1 MILQLAI
8 KTLKPSS
15 FHFAASLFAFV
26 FFLVFFFTN
35 WSVCWF
41 RDWYV
46 CLFEGVFKAVCLKT
60 IIWLQ
65 LTMKHMK
72 QSSFHFTASLFAFLP
87 TGQFV
92 GFLIDTFICLKAC
105 SKLPFVWDLNIIVIS
120 YKDYETE
127 QCPFCCFLICFF
139 TYWSL
144 CWFLDWYI
152 SLFEGVFKTVGF
164 LLRFETII
172 SLQLTIKLMRPNS
185 FHFAASLFAF
195 LPTGRFV
202 GFLIDTF
209 VCLKACSKLPFVW
222 DLNIIAISYKDYETE
237 QCPFAAS

>member
-1 MILQLAI
+1 MSI
-8 KTLKPSS
+8 
-15 FHFAASLFAFV
+15 
-26 FFLVFFFTN
+26 
-35 WSVCWF
+35 
-41 RDWYV
+41 
-46 CLFEGVFKAVCLKT
+46 
-60 IIWLQ
+60 
-65 LTMKHMK
+65 
-72 QSSFHFTASLFAFLP
+72 
-87 TGQFV
+87 
-92 GFLIDTFICLKAC
+92 
-105 SKLPFVWDLNIIVIS
+105 
-120 YKDYETE
+120 
-127 QCPFCCFLICFF
+127 CCFLICFF

-209 VCLKACSKLPFVW
+209 VCLKACSKLIFSFVW
-222 DLNIIAISYKDYETE
+222 GHNIVVINNKDHETE
-237 QCPFAAS
+237 QFPFCCVFIGIFTHCSVCWFLGWYFSLFEGVFKTVGVLHCFETIISLQLTIKHIKPSSFHFAASFFCFFPTGQFVVSWLIHLFVYTHWNTAKYSLK